1 MSATVLLIEGNQILR
16 KGLGCSLAASG
27 RVARVLEADSGASA
41 LALAQRDRVDVAIV
55 GTDALR
61 EDGDWRER
69 LVEIAPDLRWIAI
82 ALDPSR
88 ATLDLAVRSGAAGL
102 LCITSSAEEL
112 WSAIDAVLESRHHM
126 ADAFRQGRGAE
137 SRAGPTDA
145 SGARLTQRERAVLRW
160 IGEGS
165 SNAEI
170 AEQLGVSRR
179 TVDTHR
185 TRMMRKLGIHKTA
198 GLVRYAVREGLV
210 EA

>member
-27 RVARVLEADSGASA
+27 RVARVLEADGGADA
-41 LALAQRDRVDVAIV
+41 LALAQHHAADVAIV

-61 EDGDWRER
+61 EGGDWRKR
-69 LVEIAPDLRWIAI
+69 LAEIAPDLHWIAI
-82 ALDPSR
+82 ALDPSH
-88 ATLDLAVRSGAAGL
+88 ATLDLAARSGAAGL
-102 LCITSSAEEL
+102 LCITNSAEEL
-112 WSAIDAVLESRHHM
+112 WIAIDAVRDSRRYVAPAFQRGSLAEPSARL
-126 ADAFRQGRGAE
+126 ADE
-137 SRAGPTDA
+137 PE
-145 SGARLTQRERAVLRW
+145 ARLTERERAVLRW

-170 AEQLGVSRR
+170 AERLGVSRR

-185 TRMMRKLGIHKTA
+185 TRMMRKLGVHKTA
-198 GLVRYAVREGLV
+198 GLVRYAVREGLL